1 MIIMAE
7 KGLKDNLPEN
17 RFTSVNTL
25 SEREFN
31 KGIKKAEKGP
41 FYTVQESMTQFETWL
56 KKRKEK

>member
-1 MIIMAE
+1 MAQ
-7 KGLKDNLPEN
+7 KSLKDKLPEN
-17 RFTSVNTL
+17 RFTSLHTL
-25 SEREFN
+25 SEREFS

>member
-1 MIIMAE
+1 MTE
-7 KGLKDNLPEN
+7 KDLKDKLPEN
-17 RFTSVNTL
+17 RFTSPNTL
-25 SEREFN
+25 SESEFN

>member
-1 MIIMAE
+1 MSK
-7 KGLKDNLPEN
+7 KGSNGEFPEN

-31 KGIKKAEKGP
+31 EGIKTAEKGP

-56 KKRKEK
+56 KKRKRE

>member
-1 MIIMAE
+1 MAE
-7 KGLKDNLPEN
+7 KSLKGKLPEN

-25 SEREFN
+25 SEREFRE
-31 KGIKKAEKGP
+31 GIKKTEQGP